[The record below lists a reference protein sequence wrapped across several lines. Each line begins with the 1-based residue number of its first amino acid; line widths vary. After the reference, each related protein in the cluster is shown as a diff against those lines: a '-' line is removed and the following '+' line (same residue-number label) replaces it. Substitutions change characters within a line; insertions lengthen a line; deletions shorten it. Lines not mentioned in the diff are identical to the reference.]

1 MKRYP
6 LLFFAVILL
15 GALLARGADAPA
27 LPTLTT
33 VKQVRELS
41 QEEAARGYPVRL
53 RGVLTF
59 HDWDISFLQDATG
72 GLYVRNADPDV
83 RAGTE
88 VEVEGF
94 TARGRTLPIVTGPGI
109 DGGRAKLR
117 TLGPAEW
124 PQPMK
129 AAAASLDEEVYD
141 AQWVSVSGKVTSVT
155 RSHDGVMLDLLSEGV
170 LVHAAIPRLPQN
182 WVLPGYLRG
191 LQITVR
197 GVVSRKPM
205 PSFFFR

>member
-6 LLFFAVILL
+6 LLFFAALLL
-15 GALLARGADAPA
+15 GVILARGADAPA

-33 VKQVRELS
+33 VRQVRELS
-41 QEEAARGYPVRL
+41 QDEAARGYPVRL

-72 GLYVRNADPDV
+72 GLYVRNTDQDL

-94 TARGRTLPIVTGPGI
+94 TERGRTLPIVTGPGI
-109 DGGRAKLR
+109 DGGRAKIH
-117 TLGPAEW
+117 TLGPAQW

-129 AAAASLDEEVYD
+129 AAASSLDEDAYD
-141 AQWVSVSGKVTSVT
+141 
-155 RSHDGVMLDLLSEGV
+155 LS
-170 LVHAAIPRLPQN
+170 LIHI
-182 WVLPGYLRG
+182 
-191 LQITVR
+191 
-197 GVVSRKPM
+197 
-205 PSFFFR
+205 